1 MIPILLIAEEYPED
15 IADGLNE
22 IAQHFIHQNFKTKNT
37 IIDDNTEYEYKWGI
51 K

>member
-1 MIPILLIAEEYPED
+1 MLPILLVAEEYPGD

-22 IAQHFIHQNFKTKNT
+22 IAQHYIHQNFKTSNT
-37 IIDDNTEYEYKWGI
+37 IIDDGIAYEYKWGI